1 MPCRDYS
8 DDVRVVDNT
17 QTYKTMRDKLARIA
31 CKAMTRLEG
40 LGILCKD
47 DKEMYE
53 WFQQHKVDDA
63 KALADKKK
71 LEKAEAERKRIHR
84 EQERQREVA
93 LLKKLQAKY
102 GGTV

>member
-17 QTYKTMRDKLARIA
+17 QTYKAMRDKLARIA
-31 CKAMTRLEG
+31 CKAMTLLEERG
-40 LGILCKD
+40 VFLED
-47 DKEMYE
+47 EE
-53 WFQQHKVDDA
+53 ANAWFIQHKLDDA
-63 KALADKKK
+63 RALATRKK

-102 GGTV
+102 GRTI